1 MTETQIP
8 TDKKQFIKEAKE
20 ELRFLGYLQVDLAKA
35 TYISLN
41 RIKTILAGSQSV
53 TEEEI
58 AVIKKVLGL

>member
-1 MTETQIP
+1 MTETQI
-8 TDKKQFIKEAKE
+8 DKKAFIKEAKE
-20 ELRFLGYLQVDLAKA
+20 ELRYLGYLQIDLAKA